1 MAESFLD
8 SLTERYNTLTRS
20 EKKLAGHIFANATK
34 VQYLSINSLAEDS
47 GVSQATITRF
57 CRKMGLSGYHN
68 LKIALAKSDR
78 AAHSGTTGPESGLPS
93 VEEEDDLS
101 AVCRRLCDSYQSS
114 LRETMEQLQPDSFH
128 RAVTLLSGAKH
139 VYCFGQGAGMVMALE
154 TAALFSMVSQSF
166 VPISDSHLQMVHTA
180 LATPEDVILFF
191 SYSGSTKE
199 VQEILNLA
207 KERGVPILLVTHFRN
222 SPAARLADT
231 VLLCGYDENPIQSG
245 SVAAKMGQLLLIDC
259 LFHAYCSQ
267 NPEQSLAM
275 RVAVSEAVS
284 RKLL

>member
-1 MAESFLD
+1 MAESFFD
-8 SLTERYNTLTRS
+8 SLTEHYSTLTRS
-20 EKKLAGHIFANATK
+20 EKKLAGYIFANPTE
-34 VQYLSINSLAEDS
+34 VQYLSINSLAEGS

-57 CRKMGLSGYHN
+57 CQKMGLSGYHN
-68 LKIALAKSDR
+68 LKIALAKSDHT
-78 AAHSGTTGPESGLPS
+78 APSDPADSKSGDVSADG
-93 VEEEDDLS
+93 DDLS
-101 AVCRRLCDSYQSS
+101 AICRKLCCSYQTS
-114 LRETMEQLQPDSFH
+114 LAETCEQLRPASFH
-128 RAVTLLSGAKH
+128 RAVELLFAAKH
-139 VYCFGQGAGMVMALE
+139 VYCFGQGAGMIMAME
-154 TAALFSMVSQSF
+154 TTALFSMVSQNF
-166 VPISDSHLQMVHTA
+166 IHVADSHLQMVHTA

-191 SYSGSTKE
+191 SYSGSTRD

-207 KERGVPILLVTHFRN
+207 KERRVPIILITHFGN
-222 SPAARLADT
+222 SPAADLAEV
-231 VLLCGYDENPIQSG
+231 VLFCGYNENPIQTG

>member
-93 VEEEDDLS
+93 EEEDDLS

-114 LRETMEQLQPDSFH
+114 LRETMEQLQPDSFR
-128 RAVTLLSGAKH
+128 RAVTLL
-139 VYCFGQGAGMVMALE
+139 
-154 TAALFSMVSQSF
+154 FSN
-166 VPISDSHLQMVHTA
+166 ICC
-180 LATPEDVILFF
+180 
-191 SYSGSTKE
+191 K
-199 VQEILNLA
+199 
-207 KERGVPILLVTHFRN
+207 
-222 SPAARLADT
+222 
-231 VLLCGYDENPIQSG
+231 
-245 SVAAKMGQLLLIDC
+245 
-259 LFHAYCSQ
+259 
-267 NPEQSLAM
+267 
-275 RVAVSEAVS
+275 
-284 RKLL
+284 

>member
-1 MAESFLD
+1 
-8 SLTERYNTLTRS
+8 
-20 EKKLAGHIFANATK
+20 
-34 VQYLSINSLAEDS
+34 
-47 GVSQATITRF
+47 
-57 CRKMGLSGYHN
+57 MGLSGYHN

-166 VPISDSHLQMVHTA
+166 VHISDSHLQMVHTA